1 MAAELEKSVRVG
13 GYGKKET
20 IYYYMT
26 KTNLDDLPFNLINNS
41 IIIRNIRRD
50 ELQKFV
56 DLVNES
62 LTHCPDPFIP
72 MTLDFA
78 EKWPL
83 EQTLVA
89 EVDGGIVGF
98 LMFESRGK
106 IGLPVQLG
114 VLPKYRRRGV
124 GTSLLLTLLRD
135 FKNRGIKEVKMKVFK
150 NNVPA
155 LTLYKKL
162 KFKVYGV
169 TIEE

>member
-1 MAAELEKSVRVG
+1 MVTELEKI
-13 GYGKKET
+13 GYQEKLENRET

-26 KTNLDDLPFNLINNS
+26 RDLKDLPLNLIDKS
-41 IIIRNIRRD
+41 IIIRNLEEG
-50 ELQKFV
+50 ELQEYV
-56 DLVNES
+56 ELVNIS
-62 LTHCPDPFIP
+62 LTHCPDPFVP
-72 MTLDFA
+72 MNLDFA

-89 EVDGGIVGF
+89 EVDGRIVGF

-106 IGLPVQLG
+106 MGLPVQLG
-114 VLPKYRRRGV
+114 VMPEYRRMGI
-124 GTSLLLTLLRD
+124 GTSLLLSLLKD
-135 FKNRGIKEVKMKVFK
+135 FRERGIEDIRMKVFK

>member
-1 MAAELEKSVRVG
+1 MVAELEKSVRIEG
-13 GYGKKET
+13 SGKRET
-20 IYYYMT
+20 IYYYMIR
-26 KTNLDDLPFNLINNS
+26 TNLDDLPFNLINKS
-41 IIIRNIRRD
+41 IIIRNIRKD
-50 ELQKFV
+50 ELQEFV

-62 LTHCPDPFIP
+62 LTHCPDPFIS

-89 EVDGGIVGF
+89 EVDGKIVGF

-124 GTSLLLTLLRD
+124 GTSLLLTLLRN
-135 FKNRGIKEVKMKVFK
+135 FKNRGIEVVKMKVFK

>member
-1 MAAELEKSVRVG
+1 MAAELEKSVRIEES
-13 GYGKKET
+13 GKRET

-26 KTNLDDLPFNLINNS
+26 RKNLDDLPFNLIS
-41 IIIRNIRRD
+41 KSVIIRNIRKD

-89 EVDGGIVGF
+89 EVDGKIVGF

-114 VLPKYRRRGV
+114 VLPKYRRMGV
-124 GTSLLLTLLRD
+124 GTSLLLTLLRN
-135 FKNRGIKEVKMKVFK
+135 FKNRGIEEVKMKVFK